1 MKKFLQTGAVFVFVV
16 LLAGQA
22 LAESIGH
29 VTAVIPGAYAVR
41 GGQDVPLT
49 VKSAIESGDSLRTD
63 ASGKVQIIFAD
74 NTTVTLGNN
83 TVMDMQEFA
92 MNEGD
97 SAFKAH
103 LGQGIMRTITGA
115 IVEQNPKGFSVT
127 TPEATIG
134 IRGTI
139 WTGMSRNGFTTV
151 WLENSLKQ
159 LVVNDTEVF
168 SGQKITVPATPR
180 VTQSITPE
188 DIEFI
193 LEETTILMPRA
204 SRDRQIVEVGTL
216 NAPPKGLASIPLTTQ
231 TAGDHLNG
239 GYVPPPPPVT
249 TAIISGTLSGSFGA
263 FPVFTAITNSNYRMT
278 VNLSNNMITGV
289 TLRADNRVGAA
300 PGDMFDISSPGGM
313 AFDPMGNNI
322 NNFTGVARSSWS
334 GGATGTPYGI
344 VPGDSNISFSP
355 AGFPAVGGV
364 APLGTFTINA
374 SGNEGWPNVA
384 SGSSFGTR
392 TK

>member
-1 MKKFLQTGAVFVFVV
+1 MKKFLQLSAVFVFMV

-22 LAESIGH
+22 LAESIGQ

-41 GGQDVPLT
+41 SGEDVPLT

-63 ASGKVQIIFAD
+63 ASGKVQILFND

-83 TVMDMQEFA
+83 TSMDMQEFA
-92 MNEGD
+92 MNEGA

-188 DIEFI
+188 DLEFI

-204 SRDRQIVEVGTL
+204 SRASHIVEIGTF

-249 TAIISGTLSGSFGA
+249 TAIISGNLLGSVDGD
-263 FPVFTAITNSNYRMT
+263 TITSSLFSMT
-278 VNLSNNMITGV
+278 IDLSNNMITSV
-289 TLRADNRVGAA
+289 KLRADNLNSA
-300 PGDMFDISSPGGM
+300 PPGSSDMFTVTSPGGM
-313 AFDPMGNNI
+313 AFNPMGNNI
-322 NNFTGVARSSWS
+322 TNFTGTAYS
-334 GGATGTPYGI
+334 GWTGGTSGMPF
-344 VPGDSNISFSP
+344 PISPADGSYIMFSP
-355 AGFPAVGGV
+355 GALPAKGAVM
-364 APLGTFTINA
+364 PPGTFLINA
-374 SGNEGWPNVA
+374 NGWAGLA
-384 SGSSFGTR
+384 SGSSFATR
-392 TK
+392 TR

>member
-22 LAESIGH
+22 LAESIGQ

-249 TAIISGTLSGSFGA
+249 TAIISGTLLGS
-263 FPVFTAITNSNYRMT
+263 VDNDAITSSNFSMT
-278 VNLSNNMITGV
+278 INLSTNMITNV
-289 TLRADNRVGAA
+289 TMRADNLGSAA
-300 PGDMFDISSPGGM
+300 PGSSDMFTVTSPGGM
-313 AFDPMGNNI
+313 AFNPMGNNI
-322 NNFTGVARSSWS
+322 ANFSGVARSGWT
-334 GGATGTPYGI
+334 GGSTGAPFPISPADG
-344 VPGDSNISFSP
+344 SNITFSP
-355 AGFPAVGGV
+355 GALPAVGGV
-364 APLGTFTINA
+364 APPGTFTINA
-374 SGNEGWPNVA
+374 AGWPELA
-384 SGSSFGTR
+384 FGSSMATR

>member
-22 LAESIGH
+22 LAESIGQ

-134 IRGTI
+134 IRGTDY
-139 WTGMSRNGFTTV
+139 SALLSDASLAVTTFGG
-151 WLENSLKQ
+151 L
-159 LVVNDTEVF
+159 
-168 SGQKITVPATPR
+168 
-180 VTQSITPE
+180 
-188 DIEFI
+188 
-193 LEETTILMPRA
+193 
-204 SRDRQIVEVGTL
+204 VEVCNDGGCVL
-216 NAPPKGLASIPLTTQ
+216 VEPGQ
-231 TAGDHLNG
+231 TATVSDRAKAPVVQGKGSSVDGTAGVIPELPKPEVLD
-239 GYVPPPPPVT
+239 VPMPG
-249 TAIISGTLSGSFGA
+249 AGSGRETPQLQRPTGLGSETGRV
-263 FPVFTAITNSNYRMT
+263 PT
-278 VNLSNNMITGV
+278 TGV
-289 TLRADNRVGAA
+289 DAN
-300 PGDMFDISSPGGM
+300 
-313 AFDPMGNNI
+313 
-322 NNFTGVARSSWS
+322 
-334 GGATGTPYGI
+334 
-344 VPGDSNISFSP
+344 
-355 AGFPAVGGV
+355 
-364 APLGTFTINA
+364 
-374 SGNEGWPNVA
+374 
-384 SGSSFGTR
+384 GSVR
-392 TK
+392 